1 MNRRKFC
8 KASQVSL
15 ASGIVAPMLMTKA
28 IAQGNGPS
36 SIVNT
41 TSGRVQ
47 GYINDSVEVFR
58 GVPYG
63 APTSGANRFMPPKEP
78 APWTGVRA
86 TTVFGTRSP
95 QPFRPMI
102 PEIGDCLTGTGA
114 MGEDNLKLN
123 VWTSDT
129 NSSTPK
135 PVLIWFHG
143 GGFRTGTGNS
153 PFFDGEQLARYHDM
167 VVVTVTHRLN
177 ALGFMYLA
185 DAPDERYR
193 ESSNM
198 GMQDILLA
206 LKWVNRNIENFGG
219 DPDNV
224 TIGGQSGGGGKT
236 SILHG
241 MPEARGLYHKA
252 IIMATIIET
261 AITALEIEEAVH
273 NRDLLL
279 SRLGLNLNNLDALH
293 EMPFEVI
300 IRALGRQPGPATPD
314 NGDLGLRYVPVVD
327 DRVLVLHPFS
337 PVASPLAAE
346 VPILCGSNETEGV
359 PYGNPD
365 DDFWNSEPGNLD
377 ELISEIVQSHRIS
390 EQEAR
395 ELISLYR
402 VNRPDA
408 SFGDLSLYM
417 QADIRPTRIA
427 PYIIAERKVEQNTAP
442 VFMYYFQWNSPVRY
456 GKLRSMHCMEVPFFF
471 DNINNTAFMNGRGRE
486 QYELAWKMAESW
498 AAFARTGNPSNTYI
512 PEWPAF
518 NLNERPTMVFSNNT
532 RVVNDPYRDERLASN
547 EILARRQ
554 EA

>member
-1 MNRRKFC
+1 MDRRKFF
-8 KASQVSL
+8 KSSQISL
-15 ASGIVAPMLMTKA
+15 ATGLVAPLIWTKA
-28 IAQGNGPS
+28 VAQGNGAS

-47 GYINDSVEVFR
+47 GYLSNSVEVFR

-63 APTSGANRFMPPKEP
+63 APTSGDNRFMPPQEP
-78 APWTGVRA
+78 RPWNGVHS

-102 PEIGDCLTGTGA
+102 PEIGDALTGTGA

-123 VWTSDT
+123 VWTSDA
-129 NSSTPK
+129 NPNAQK

-143 GGFRTGTGNS
+143 GGFRTGSGNS

-177 ALGFMYLA
+177 ALGFLYLA
-185 DAPDERYR
+185 DAPDERYVN
-193 ESSNM
+193 SSNM

-206 LKWVNRNIENFGG
+206 LQWVNRNIENFGG
-219 DPDNV
+219 NPDNV

-241 MPEARGLYHKA
+241 MPEARGLFHKA

-261 AITALEIEEAVH
+261 AVTALEIEEAVH

-279 SRLGLNLNNLDALH
+279 SRLGLSMNNLGALH
-293 EMPFEVI
+293 ALPFEVI
-300 IRALGRQPGPATPD
+300 IRALGRQPGPATPE

-327 DRVLVLHPFS
+327 NRVLTVHPFS
-337 PVASPLAAE
+337 PVASPMAEE

-365 DDFWNSEPGNLD
+365 DSFWNSEPGNLD
-377 ELISEIVQSHRIS
+377 ELITEIVQSHRITD
-390 EQEAR
+390 QEAR
-395 ELISLYR
+395 SLISLYQS
-402 VNRPDA
+402 NRPNA
-408 SFGDLSLYM
+408 SYGDLALYI

-427 PYIIAERKVEQNTAP
+427 PYIIAERKVEQDTAP
-442 VFMYYFQWNSPVRY
+442 VFMYYFQWNSPVLY

-471 DNINNTAFMNGRGRE
+471 DNIDNTAFMNGRGRE
-486 QYELAWKMAESW
+486 QYDLAWKMSESW
-498 AAFARTGNPSNTYI
+498 AAFARTGNPSHAGI

-518 NLNERPTMVFSNNT
+518 NLNDRPTMVFSNDT
-532 RVVNDPYRDERLASN
+532 RVVNDPYGAERRASE

-554 EA
+554 DA